1 MRKIAAAGAL
11 LEFMSRRKGISV
23 QTDVPGYENY
33 HEAEDAPEEEGED
46 AWGGLDVRNIEC
58 LSL

>member
-1 MRKIAAAGAL
+1 MCKIAAAGAL
-11 LEFMSRRKGISV
+11 LEFMSRRKGIHV
-23 QTDVPGYENY
+23 QTDIPGFEDY
-33 HEAEDAPEEEGED
+33 HEAEEALEEEGED